1 MGLSFN
7 TLGIENFLMVADSL
21 RRSSEKAFES
31 KKGKILSKK
40 GQNESRYDW
49 KDKNKLDNNSANSF
63 NGNNNQTT
71 SK

>member
-49 KDKNKLDNNSANSF
+49 KDKTN
-63 NGNNNQTT
+63 
-71 SK
+71 